1 MKKIF
6 ICIFALLCF
15 FTFASAEEL
24 GVAEPS
30 LLPNNPFY
38 FLKDI
43 GREVQLFLT
52 FNPIKK
58 AELRMDF
65 VNQKL
70 AEAEKVSENNPSNQ
84 DAINKAL
91 ENYKKETEKLYSYAA
106 TLNKN
111 NSDNQALLNKIVS
124 NNLLHQVILEQ
135 MEYSLSNKEKIA
147 EVKTKSLENLTNA
160 SFSVST
166 SEQVKEK
173 LQEKLQSQDIKPVS
187 KIEIL
192 DKMEERLNNQE
203 QKKAIIQ
210 LQEQM
215 ISQNLENENLTQEEK
230 LKIEE
235 IANELSTNTT
245 YKKMILENFTRKII
259 TENQSVLNQLDGI
272 SQEDLQKLNDLA
284 QNILSQEAIDIN
296 NVVTEFNSLE
306 ISPES
311 KGIIDDV
318 IGDLINKINK
328 DDIACATI
336 YNPVCGTDNKT
347 YPSACEAKKAGID
360 IDYKGECGACVQENG
375 RAVLN
380 KQNCCDNLV
389 FCPVAIAGVSSMGIC
404 RKTCESNNDILC
416 TTEYSPVCG
425 DNNKTYSN
433 ACEAKRAGVGVK
445 YKGRCEDDNPNSAI
459 PNSQSQTPAVPSPN
473 SIQTANPSSEY
484 CLKLGYALE
493 IRKGSNGGEYGVCKF
508 PDGTECEEWAFYRG
522 ECGASFRK

>member
-1 MKKIF
+1 MKK
-6 ICIFALLCF
+6 
-15 FTFASAEEL
+15 
-24 GVAEPS
+24 
-30 LLPNNPFY
+30 
-38 FLKDI
+38 
-43 GREVQLFLT
+43 
-52 FNPIKK
+52 
-58 AELRMDF
+58 
-65 VNQKL
+65 
-70 AEAEKVSENNPSNQ
+70 
-84 DAINKAL
+84 
-91 ENYKKETEKLYSYAA
+91 KKETEKLYSYAA

-296 NVVTEFNSLE
+296 NVSDSNYQ
-306 ISPES
+306 
-311 KGIIDDV
+311 
-318 IGDLINKINK
+318 INTAGKIY
-328 DDIACATI
+328 T
-336 YNPVCGTDNKT
+336 
-347 YPSACEAKKAGID
+347 
-360 IDYKGECGACVQENG
+360 
-375 RAVLN
+375 R
-380 KQNCCDNLV
+380 
-389 FCPVAIAGVSSMGIC
+389 
-404 RKTCESNNDILC
+404 
-416 TTEYSPVCG
+416 
-425 DNNKTYSN
+425 
-433 ACEAKRAGVGVK
+433 
-445 YKGRCEDDNPNSAI
+445 
-459 PNSQSQTPAVPSPN
+459 
-473 SIQTANPSSEY
+473 
-484 CLKLGYALE
+484 
-493 IRKGSNGGEYGVCKF
+493 
-508 PDGTECEEWAFYRG
+508 
-522 ECGASFRK
+522 

>member
-245 YKKMILENFTRKII
+245 YKKMILENFARKII

-328 DDIACATI
+328 T
-336 YNPVCGTDNKT
+336 NKK
-347 YPSACEAKKAGID
+347 Y
-360 IDYKGECGACVQENG
+360 
-375 RAVLN
+375 
-380 KQNCCDNLV
+380 
-389 FCPVAIAGVSSMGIC
+389 VSSKEI
-404 RKTCESNNDILC
+404 KT
-416 TTEYSPVCG
+416 
-425 DNNKTYSN
+425 
-433 ACEAKRAGVGVK
+433 
-445 YKGRCEDDNPNSAI
+445 
-459 PNSQSQTPAVPSPN
+459 
-473 SIQTANPSSEY
+473 
-484 CLKLGYALE
+484 
-493 IRKGSNGGEYGVCKF
+493 
-508 PDGTECEEWAFYRG
+508 
-522 ECGASFRK
+522 